1 MRTTKS
7 AITVF
12 IAVFLMTAAFDVLAQ
27 VNDMFEVSPGVID
40 PFARLKNKEIFGND
54 DVMNDEIVKEF
65 RGRERQAIESAVNNL
80 RSARFPVINGRK
92 SDRSMDMIVAKKI
105 FQSFPNES
113 MELLKREYESGNA
126 LIRGNIIEMIG
137 KIDQETEVRPLLIE
151 ALNDQT
157 PCEPIYPDM
166 PEAVPLR
173 VCDKAYNQT
182 VLRYGF
188 RDVLRTISTMHS
200 IEARDHHIQTLKNR
214 IF

>member
-1 MRTTKS
+1 
-7 AITVF
+7 
-12 IAVFLMTAAFDVLAQ
+12 
-27 VNDMFEVSPGVID
+27 
-40 PFARLKNKEIFGND
+40 
-54 DVMNDEIVKEF
+54 
-65 RGRERQAIESAVNNL
+65 
-80 RSARFPVINGRK
+80 
-92 SDRSMDMIVAKKI
+92 
-105 FQSFPNES
+105 
-113 MELLKREYESGNA
+113 
-126 LIRGNIIEMIG
+126 MIG

-157 PCEPIYPDM
+157 PCEPIDPDM